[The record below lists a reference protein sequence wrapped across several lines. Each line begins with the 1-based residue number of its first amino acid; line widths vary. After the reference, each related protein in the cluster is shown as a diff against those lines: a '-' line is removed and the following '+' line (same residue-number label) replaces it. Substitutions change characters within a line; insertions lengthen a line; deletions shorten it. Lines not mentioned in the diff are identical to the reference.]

1 MKKFIKNNKLTV
13 ITFIICL
20 IFVILVFTI
29 KLTFFPNEG
38 RAIYGDRLDG
48 IKEVEVT
55 SKQQKSI
62 VSKLEEKEE
71 VKSIDIDIKGRILN
85 VIITVDDDVEL
96 DASKA
101 LSALII
107 ENLEEDQ
114 TTYYDI
120 QVFIKKSNEED
131 TRFPIIGYKHQDKDE
146 LSWSKDRWV
155 KKLMSHVFDIIK
167 KNVRH

>member
-85 VIITVDDDVEL
+85 VIITVDDDV
-96 DASKA
+96 A

-146 LSWSKDRWV
+146 FSWSKDR
-155 KKLMSHVFDIIK
+155 
-167 KNVRH
+167 

>member
-20 IFVILVFTI
+20 VFVILVFAI
-29 KLTFFPNEG
+29 KLTFFPDEG

-48 IKEVEVT
+48 IEEVEIT
-55 SKQQKSI
+55 SKQEKNI
-62 VSKLEEKEE
+62 VSKLEEKDE
-71 VKSIDIDIKGRILN
+71 VKSVDTDIKGCILN
-85 VIITVDDDVEL
+85 VIITVNDDVEL
-96 DASKA
+96 DPAKA
-101 LSALII
+101 LASVIT

-114 TTYYDI
+114 NGYYDI

-146 LSWSKDRWV
+146 FSWSKDR
-155 KKLMSHVFDIIK
+155 
-167 KNVRH
+167 